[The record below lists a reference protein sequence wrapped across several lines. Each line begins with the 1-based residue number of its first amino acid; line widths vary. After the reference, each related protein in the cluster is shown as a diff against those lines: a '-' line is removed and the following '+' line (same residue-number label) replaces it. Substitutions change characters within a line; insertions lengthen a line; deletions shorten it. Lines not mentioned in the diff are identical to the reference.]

1 MKKIFEL
8 LSEIRPADQKAMEAA
23 RLRWNSV
30 AKPIGSL
37 GILEEDIIKIAGI
50 LGNAERIPLEKSALA
65 VMCADH
71 GVVEEGV
78 TQTGQEVTRIV
89 AENFT
94 KGQTSVTCMC
104 RVSGTDVFPVDVGMT
119 GEGRLWDGSG
129 KEAPAPFV
137 LLNRRAGAGSR
148 NLVRE
153 AAMTGDQC
161 ERALLAGAFLARDL
175 KQMGYGILASG
186 EMGIGNTTP
195 ASALASVLTGASP
208 RLVTGRGAG
217 LSDQGLL
224 RKQKAVEAACERF
237 FRQYPRYKDFSW
249 EASAEPRDALLLL
262 TELGGFDIAA
272 MAGLF
277 LGAAAYRLPAV
288 IDGFISSA
296 AALLAVLMCRDVKDF
311 LLASHVSSEPGGRLV
326 MDQLGLK
333 APLDCGMH
341 LGEGSGAVAL
351 LPLLKMGAMVYENM
365 STFSEI
371 HVESYV
377 DYGAK
382 KGGRS

>member
-1 MKKIFEL
+1 
-8 LSEIRPADQKAMEAA
+8 MEFSGEAHREA
-23 RLRWNSV
+23 W
-30 AKPIGSL
+30 GD
-37 GILEEDIIKIAGI
+37 LEEDIRKIAGI
-50 LGNAERIPLEKSALA
+50 LGSAERIPLEKSALA

-94 KGQTSVTCMC
+94 KGQTTVTCMC

-119 GEGRLWDGSG
+119 GEGWLWDGSG

-161 ERALLAGAFLARDL
+161 EKALLAGAFLARDL

-195 ASALASVLTGASP
+195 ASALASVLTGAPP

-249 EASAEPRDALLLL
+249 DVSAEPRDAFLLLV
-262 TELGGFDIAA
+262 ELGGFRYRRHGRTVPGSRRVQASCGDRRLHLIGGGAFGGA
-272 MAGLF
+272 HVPGREGLPPGLSCIFRAWGTSGDGPAGIKGPSGLRDAP
-277 LGAAAYRLPAV
+277 GRGERGCGP
-288 IDGFISSA
+288 SA
-296 AALLAVLMCRDVKDF
+296 SFKN
-311 LLASHVSSEPGGRLV
+311 GRH
-326 MDQLGLK
+326 GL
-333 APLDCGMH
+333 
-341 LGEGSGAVAL
+341 
-351 LPLLKMGAMVYENM
+351 
-365 STFSEI
+365 
-371 HVESYV
+371 
-377 DYGAK
+377 
-382 KGGRS
+382 

>member
-1 MKKIFEL
+1 M
-8 LSEIRPADQKAMEAA
+8 
-23 RLRWNSV
+23 
-30 AKPIGSL
+30 
-37 GILEEDIIKIAGI
+37 
-50 LGNAERIPLEKSALA
+50 
-65 VMCADH
+65 
-71 GVVEEGV
+71 
-78 TQTGQEVTRIV
+78 
-89 AENFT
+89 
-94 KGQTSVTCMC
+94 
-104 RVSGTDVFPVDVGMT
+104 
-119 GEGRLWDGSG
+119 
-129 KEAPAPFV
+129 
-137 LLNRRAGAGSR
+137 
-148 NLVRE
+148 
-153 AAMTGDQC
+153 
-161 ERALLAGAFLARDL
+161 
-175 KQMGYGILASG
+175 
-186 EMGIGNTTP
+186 
-195 ASALASVLTGASP
+195 
-208 RLVTGRGAG
+208 
-217 LSDQGLL
+217 
-224 RKQKAVEAACERF
+224 EAACERF
-237 FRQYPRYKDFSW
+237 FRQYPRYKEFSW

-382 KGGRS
+382 KGGWS

>member
-1 MKKIFEL
+1 M
-8 LSEIRPADQKAMEAA
+8 
-23 RLRWNSV
+23 
-30 AKPIGSL
+30 
-37 GILEEDIIKIAGI
+37 
-50 LGNAERIPLEKSALA
+50 
-65 VMCADH
+65 
-71 GVVEEGV
+71 
-78 TQTGQEVTRIV
+78 
-89 AENFT
+89 
-94 KGQTSVTCMC
+94 
-104 RVSGTDVFPVDVGMT
+104 
-119 GEGRLWDGSG
+119 
-129 KEAPAPFV
+129 
-137 LLNRRAGAGSR
+137 
-148 NLVRE
+148 
-153 AAMTGDQC
+153 
-161 ERALLAGAFLARDL
+161 
-175 KQMGYGILASG
+175 
-186 EMGIGNTTP
+186 
-195 ASALASVLTGASP
+195 
-208 RLVTGRGAG
+208 
-217 LSDQGLL
+217 
-224 RKQKAVEAACERF
+224 
-237 FRQYPRYKDFSW
+237 
-249 EASAEPRDALLLL
+249 
-262 TELGGFDIAA
+262 ELGGFDIAA

-382 KGGRS
+382 KGGRP